1 MYIIKK
7 DGLYLM
13 AYQYNGIKEY
23 DSKGNYIDVPTGYYS
38 ADRRDAQVFNDTAL
52 ADTLG
57 AKAIRIQDKTN
68 VRRNY
73 R

>member
-13 AYQYNGIKEY
+13 AYQYNGIREF
-23 DSKGNYIDVPTGYYS
+23 DAKGNYTDIPTGYYS
-38 ADRRDAQVFNDTAL
+38 ADRRDAQVFDNTAL

-57 AKAIRIQDKTN
+57 AKAIKIQEKN
-68 VRRNY
+68 NIRRNY